1 MGKQLKPFSKIFLEP
16 RRAAQ
21 RSLLLGLGLSHGD
34 VEKPFIAIANS
45 WNCVVPG
52 HIHLDKIGSAV
63 AEGVREAGGAPFQFN
78 TIGVCDGI
86 AMGHEGMKYS
96 LPSRDLIA
104 DSIEIMVRAHAFDAI
119 VGIGSCDKI
128 VPGMLMAMARLRDR
142 PAVFVPGG
150 YMSPSWHPRLGK
162 YALGEV
168 FEAVG
173 AYFSGKMSLEELREI
188 ERNAIPSPGACPGL
202 YTANTMQIAA
212 EALGMALPRSAAL
225 HATSTLLVAKAREAG
240 KAVVNL
246 LESGVKTKDIL
257 TYEAFLNAIA
267 VDLATGGSTNF
278 ILHILAIA
286 AEAGVKLGLEDIDRL
301 SRKVPQIVD
310 MKPGGK
316 YYMDD
321 LDRAGGVPA
330 IMKRLLERGLV
341 NGEALTVTGKTVKE
355 NLKEY
360 KVLDPSIVRPVE
372 SPVRREGGV
381 AILWGN
387 LAPKGAVLKTA
398 GLHAR
403 RFEGPARVFNSEEEA
418 LEAVQRGEIREGE
431 VVVVRY
437 EGPRGGPGMRELLQV
452 TAAIVGAGLLEKVAL
467 VTDGRFS
474 GATRGFMVGH
484 VSPEAIEGGPIAA
497 VRDGDIIVIDA
508 DRRLLEV
515 KLSKEEIEKRLR
527 EVRHPAKPATGV
539 LSRYVKQASSADRG
553 AVLQ

>member
-1 MGKQLKPFSKIFLEP
+1 MAKQYSKIFLEP

-21 RSLLLGLGLSHGD
+21 RSLLLGLGLSYRD
-34 VEKPFIAIANS
+34 LEKPFVAIANS
-45 WNCVVPG
+45 WNHVVPG
-52 HIHLDKIGSAV
+52 HINLDKIGHAV
-63 AEGVREAGGAPFQFN
+63 IEGVREAGGTPFHFN

-86 AMGHEGMKYS
+86 AMGHAGMRYS

-104 DSIEIMVRAHAFDAI
+104 DSVEIMVRAHAFDAI
-119 VGIGSCDKI
+119 VGIASCDKI
-128 VPGMLMAMARLRDR
+128 IPGMLMAMARLRDR
-142 PAVFVPGG
+142 PSIFVPGG

-162 YALGEV
+162 YAVGEV

-173 AYFSGKMSLEELREI
+173 AYFSGQLSLEELREI
-188 ERNAIPSPGACPGL
+188 ERRAIPSPGACPGL

-212 EALGMALPRSAAL
+212 EALGIALPRSAAL
-225 HATSTLLVAKAREAG
+225 HATSTLLLAKARDSG
-240 KAVVNL
+240 KAVLNL
-246 LESGVKTKDIL
+246 LENGIKTKDIL

-286 AEAGVKLGLEDIDRL
+286 REAGVKLGLEDIDRL
-301 SRKVPQIVD
+301 SRRVLQLID

-330 IMKRLLERGLV
+330 IMKRLLEKNLI

-355 NLKEY
+355 NLRDY
-360 KVLDPSIVRPVE
+360 KILDPSIVRPVE
-372 SPVRREGGV
+372 SPVRRKGGV

-387 LAPKGAVLKTA
+387 LAPEGAVLKTA
-398 GLHAR
+398 ALPVR

-418 LEAVQRGEIREGE
+418 LDAVQQGEIEKGD
-431 VVVVRY
+431 VLVVRY

-467 VTDGRFS
+467 VADGRFS
-474 GATRGFMVGH
+474 GATRGIMVGH

-497 VRDGDIIVIDA
+497 VEDGDIIVIDA
-508 DRRLLEV
+508 DKRLLEV
-515 KLSKEEIEKRLR
+515 KLSQEEIKERLR
-527 EVRHPAKPATGV
+527 RVKHPSKTVTGV
-539 LSRYVKQASSADRG
+539 LARYAR
-553 AVLQ
+553 